1 MESIALRKTQ
11 PSDNDLNQETNNNM
25 VNDDNLNDIMLIY
38 EWVDS
43 FNLSKA
49 KKNIS
54 RDFSDGLLLAEM
66 LKKYVP
72 QLVDLNNFPE

>member
-1 MESIALRKTQ
+1 MNN
-11 PSDNDLNQETNNNM
+11 DNI
-25 VNDDNLNDIMLIY
+25 NDIILIY
-38 EWVDS
+38 EWVNS

-66 LKKYVP
+66 LKWDVP
-72 QLVDLNNFPE
+72 

>member
-25 VNDDNLNDIMLIY
+25 VNNDNLNDIMLIY

-66 LKKYVP
+66 LKWDVP
-72 QLVDLNNFPE
+72 